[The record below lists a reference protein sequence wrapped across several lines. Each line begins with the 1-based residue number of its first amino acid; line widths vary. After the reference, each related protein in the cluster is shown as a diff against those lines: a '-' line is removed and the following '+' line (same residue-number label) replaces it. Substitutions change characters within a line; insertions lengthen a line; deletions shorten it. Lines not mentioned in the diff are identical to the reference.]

1 MAGLRQELQAQLR
14 RYFISGFFTVIP
26 LGLSLLVV
34 WTFVSAVDRTLAPV
48 LDAALGFHL
57 PGFGLI
63 AAVLMIL
70 AAGVLASHVVGERLL
85 EFAEDVLGRIPVF
98 KWVYGTI
105 KQMTEAFSPANKAS
119 FKSVVFVE
127 YPRPGVYSLGFA
139 TGETILDLPDGA
151 RKKLTS
157 VYVPT
162 NHVYI
167 GDLIFVPSEHVIAT
181 SLEIQQGIQ
190 AALSAGAV
198 IPERLGPGP
207 HKGGKNA

>member
-1 MAGLRQELQAQLR
+1 MRPLRHKIQARLK
-14 RYFISGFFTVIP
+14 RYFVSGFFTLIP
-26 LGLSLLVV
+26 IGLSLLVV
-34 WTFVSAVDRTLAPV
+34 WTFVSGADRTLAPV

-63 AAVLMIL
+63 AALLLIL

-85 EFAEDVLGRIPVF
+85 ELAEDALGRIPVF

-127 YPRPGVYSLGFA
+127 YPRPGLYSLGFV
-139 TGETILDLPDGA
+139 TGETVLDLPGGA
-151 RKKLTS
+151 HKKLTS

-162 NHVYI
+162 NHVSI
-167 GDLIFVPSEHVIAT
+167 GALIVVPSEHVIAT
-181 SLEIQQGIQ
+181 QMSIQHGIQ
-190 AALSAGAV
+190 VALSAGAV
-198 IPERLGPGP
+198 VPERLRGAQ
-207 HKGGKNA
+207 N

>member
-1 MAGLRQELQAQLR
+1 MPGLRQKIQAGLR
-14 RYFISGFFTVIP
+14 RYFVSGFFTLIP
-26 LGLSLLVV
+26 IGLSLLVV
-34 WTFVSAVDRTLAPV
+34 WTFVSGVDGTLAPI

-57 PGFGLI
+57 PGLGLI
-63 AAVLMIL
+63 TALLLIL
-70 AAGVLASHVVGERLL
+70 AAGVLASHVVGEHLL
-85 EFAEDVLGRIPVF
+85 KVAEDVLVRIPVF

-139 TGETILDLPDGA
+139 TGETVLDLPDGA
-151 RKKLTS
+151 QKKLTS

-167 GDLIFVPSEHVIAT
+167 GDLIFVPSETVVPT
-181 SLEIQQGIQ
+181 QLGIQQGIQ
-190 AALSAGAV
+190 VALSAGAV
-198 IPERLGPGP
+198 VPDRLGSARKRP
-207 HKGGKNA
+207 A

>member
-1 MAGLRQELQAQLR
+1 MAELRQKIQARLK
-14 RYFISGFFTVIP
+14 RYFISGFFTLIP
-26 LGLSLLVV
+26 IGLSLLVV
-34 WTFVSAVDRTLAPV
+34 WTFVSGVDRTLAPI

-57 PGFGLI
+57 PGLGLI
-63 AAVLMIL
+63 AAIILIL

-85 EFAEDVLGRIPVF
+85 ELAEHLLARIPVF

-139 TGETILDLPDGA
+139 TGETVLDLPDGKSA
-151 RKKLTS
+151 NLTS

-167 GDLIFVPSEHVIAT
+167 GDLIFVPSERVIAT
-181 SLEIQQGIQ
+181 HMGVQQGIQ
-190 AALSAGAV
+190 VMLSAGAV
-198 IPERLGPGP
+198 TPERLGHARKHAP
-207 HKGGKNA
+207 